1 MEYSAISIYNR
12 FINQSKKM
20 RGKMAR
26 GVGGVIQPIGEFVVS
41 GEGREEDGY
50 SIFGRRFS

>member
-50 SIFGRRFS
+50 SISGRRFS